1 MRIAVVSDIH
11 GNNTAFQAVIRDLRY
26 LRPDLV
32 FHGGDLVDGG
42 SKPVDVLDQIRDL
55 GWPGVLGNAD
65 EIYTRPECLDEFAG
79 QSSAP
84 ASLWTCVRE
93 RAAATRN
100 GLGESRI
107 RWMRSLPRLQ
117 LHNSIALTHAKPDD
131 VWRSPGHDA
140 SDSDLA
146 DAYVSLGKQVVI
158 FGHIHRPFV
167 RSIAAGGHA
176 VTIANAGS
184 VGLPYDGD
192 RRAGYL
198 LLDDGHVTIRR
209 VEYDVEK
216 EIRELSGSA
225 LPHSDWIA
233 HMLKTGSP
241 QLP

>member
-11 GNNTAFQAVIRDLRY
+11 GNNTALQAVLRDLRY
-26 LRPDLV
+26 VRPDVV

-42 SKPVDVLDQIRDL
+42 SRPVDVLDQIRDL

-65 EIYTRPECLDEFAG
+65 EIYTRPESLDEFAG

-93 RAAATRN
+93 MATATRDK
-100 GLGESRI
+100 LGESRI
-107 RWMRSLPRLQ
+107 QWMRSLPRLQ
-117 LHNSIALTHAKPDD
+117 VHNSIALTHATPDD
-131 VWRSPGHDA
+131 VWRSPSYDA

-146 DAYVSLGKQVVI
+146 NPYVSLGKQTVV
-158 FGHIHRPFV
+158 FGHIHWPFV
-167 RSIAAGGHA
+167 RSIVADGQN

-192 RRAGYL
+192 RRAAYL
-198 LLDDGHVTIRR
+198 LIDDGHATIRR
-209 VEYDVEK
+209 VEYDVDK
-216 EIRELSGSA
+216 EIGELSGSA
-225 LPHSDWIA
+225 FPHSDWIA
-233 HMLKTGSP
+233 KMLRTGRP